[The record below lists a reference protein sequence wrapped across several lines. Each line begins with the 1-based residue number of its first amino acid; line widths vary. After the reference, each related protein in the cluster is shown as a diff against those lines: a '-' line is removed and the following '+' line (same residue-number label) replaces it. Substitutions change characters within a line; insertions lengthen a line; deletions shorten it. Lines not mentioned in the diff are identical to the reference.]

1 MEGHNNYDDLAL
13 LSITKAAKIM
23 KVGKARIYC
32 FISTN
37 KIKAIDLDGVVR
49 IPYFEIRKCL
59 ENLYVNSTYSN
70 TPVESTITKKTIIT
84 NPKHIMDSIK
94 KSRAIK

>member
-1 MEGHNNYDDLAL
+1 MEGHNNYDDVAL

-23 KVGKARIYC
+23 KVGKARIYG
-32 FISTN
+32 FISN
-37 KIKAIDLDGVVR
+37 KQINAVDLNGVIR
-49 IPYFEIRKCL
+49 IPYFEIRKCI

-70 TPVESTITKKTIIT
+70 TQVENTTTKKTIIT

-94 KSRAIK
+94 KSRATI

>member
-1 MEGHNNYDDLAL
+1 VAL

-23 KVGKARIYC
+23 KVGKARVYG
-32 FISTN
+32 FISKKQIN
-37 KIKAIDLDGVVR
+37 AVDLNGVIR
-49 IPYFEIRKCL
+49 IPYFEIRKCI

-70 TPVESTITKKTIIT
+70 THVENTTTKKTIIT

-94 KSRAIK
+94 KSRATI